1 MLSEEQAGFRKGRST
16 VEQVFN
22 CRNIIEK
29 HLDSQKDLYHNC
41 IDFKKA
47 FDRVYHEGMWS
58 ALCKFGINNDIIMMI
73 KSLYANSTS
82 AVLLNNMAGPF
93 FNTTVGL
100 RQGCLLSP
108 TLFNLFLEEIMSEIE
123 IKHATSISVG
133 GRPIWNLKFADD
145 IDLLAGSNAE
155 LQHLTDE
162 LAKST
167 SRYGMEISAEKSK
180 VMINTN
186 HSKSVDITLYGNK
199 LEEVD
204 KCVYLGSTITSDRK
218 SDNEIRIR
226 LAQSTSAMI
235 RLYTIW
241 NSKHI
246 NFKLKYNLYRS
257 LVLSIL
263 TYGCETWT
271 ISVAMQKKISA
282 FENKAHRKLLGIKYQ
297 DRITNVCVRNSITML
312 LGTYEPLLKTIKRR
326 KLKWFG
332 HVSRYDNLC
341 KTIMQGSVE
350 GTRKQGR
357 PKSQWIDNIAKW
369 TKRDVNDLIQ
379 DVHKIYGWRKR
390 VADASSIDFPYD
402 LRVTG

>member
-1 MLSEEQAGFRKGRST
+1 MLSKEQFGFRKVRST

-29 HLDSQKDLYHNC
+29 HLDSHKDLYHNC

-47 FDRVYHEGMWS
+47 FDGVYHEGMWS

-167 SRYGMEISAEKSK
+167 SRYGMEISDEKSK

-186 HSKSVDITLYGNK
+186 NAKCVDITLYRNN

-204 KCVYLGSTITSDRK
+204 KFVYLCSTITSDGK

-226 LAQSTSAMI
+226 LAQSTSA
-235 RLYTIW
+235 
-241 NSKHI
+241 
-246 NFKLKYNLYRS
+246 RS
-257 LVLSIL
+257 
-263 TYGCETWT
+263 TQKTTWHQ
-271 ISVAMQKKISA
+271 IS
-282 FENKAHRKLLGIKYQ
+282 R
-297 DRITNVCVRNSITML
+297 
-312 LGTYEPLLKTIKRR
+312 
-326 KLKWFG
+326 
-332 HVSRYDNLC
+332 
-341 KTIMQGSVE
+341 
-350 GTRKQGR
+350 
-357 PKSQWIDNIAKW
+357 
-369 TKRDVNDLIQ
+369 
-379 DVHKIYGWRKR
+379 
-390 VADASSIDFPYD
+390 
-402 LRVTG
+402 

>member
-29 HLDSQKDLYHNC
+29 HLDSQKDIYHNC

-82 AVLLNNMAGPF
+82 AVILTNMAGPF

-108 TLFNLFLEEIMSEIE
+108 TLFNLFLEEIMIEIE
-123 IKHATSISVG
+123 IKHAISVG

-155 LQHLTDE
+155 LQHLIDE

-167 SRYGMEISAEKSK
+167 ARYGMEISAEKSK

-186 HSKSVDITLYGNK
+186 NAKSVDITLYENK

-204 KCVYLGSTITSDRK
+204 KFVYLGSTIISDGK

-263 TYGCETWT
+263 TYVCETWI
-271 ISVAMQKKISA
+271 ISMAMQKKISA
-282 FENKAHRKLLGIKYQ
+282 FESKAHRNYLALNIKI
-297 DRITNVCVRNSITML
+297 RLRTCVCAI
-312 LGTYEPLLKTIKRR
+312 G
-326 KLKWFG
+326 
-332 HVSRYDNLC
+332 
-341 KTIMQGSVE
+341 
-350 GTRKQGR
+350 
-357 PKSQWIDNIAKW
+357 
-369 TKRDVNDLIQ
+369 
-379 DVHKIYGWRKR
+379 
-390 VADASSIDFPYD
+390 
-402 LRVTG
+402 

>member
-1 MLSEEQAGFRKGRST
+1 MLSEEQSGFRKGRST

-29 HLDSQKDLYHNC
+29 HLD
-41 IDFKKA
+41 
-47 FDRVYHEGMWS
+47 HEGMWS
-58 ALCKFGINNDIIMMI
+58 AVCKFGINNDTIMMI

-108 TLFNLFLEEIMSEIE
+108 TLFNLFLEEIMSDIE

-155 LQHLTDE
+155 LQHLTVE

-186 HSKSVDITLYGNK
+186 NAKSVDITLYGNN

-204 KCVYLGSTITSDRK
+204 KFVYLGSTITSDGN

-257 LVLSIL
+257 LALSLLMAAKHGRLVWQCKRKYLHLKAKHTENYLASNI
-263 TYGCETWT
+263 
-271 ISVAMQKKISA
+271 KI
-282 FENKAHRKLLGIKYQ
+282 G
-297 DRITNVCVRNSITML
+297 
-312 LGTYEPLLKTIKRR
+312 
-326 KLKWFG
+326 
-332 HVSRYDNLC
+332 
-341 KTIMQGSVE
+341 
-350 GTRKQGR
+350 
-357 PKSQWIDNIAKW
+357 
-369 TKRDVNDLIQ
+369 
-379 DVHKIYGWRKR
+379 
-390 VADASSIDFPYD
+390 
-402 LRVTG
+402 